1 MDGLDE
7 YHHNPMLWA
16 VEVVLMH
23 LDQMDGNPR
32 DQSAIGTALND
43 GAYDFIVACFEDEE
57 LHCPS
62 QEEVTHATL
71 QRITKLNV

>member
-23 LDQMDGNPR
+23 LDQIDGNPR
-32 DQSAIGTALND
+32 DQSSIVKALDD
-43 GAYDFIVACFEDEE
+43 GAYDFIRACFEDEE
-57 LHCPS
+57 LKCPS
-62 QEEVTHATL
+62 VAEVINATL
-71 QRITKLNV
+71 QRIKTLHV

>member
-7 YHHNPMLWA
+7 YRHNPMLWA

-32 DQSAIGTALND
+32 DKSSIIKALND
-43 GAYDFIVACFEDEE
+43 GAYDFISVCFEDEE
-57 LHCPS
+57 LRCPTVD
-62 QEEVTHATL
+62 EVTSATL
-71 QRITKLNV
+71 QRIKKFNV

>member
-7 YHHNPMLWA
+7 YRHNPMLWA

-32 DQSAIGTALND
+32 DQSSIIKALND
-43 GAYDFIVACFEDEE
+43 GAYDFISACFEDEE
-57 LHCPS
+57 LRCPTLD
-62 QEEVTHATL
+62 EVTSATL
-71 QRITKLNV
+71 QRVKKFNV